1 MECLL
6 RRPAHKALRL
16 LAKAAPSVQD
26 AQPFLRQGSDICRSF
41 LHHGRINLP
50 RNIFPAIPLQAPTQL
65 GQAFVEHPGIALAKQ
80 RAQLGGVSSET
91 AMEFSFMK

>member
-1 MECLL
+1 
-6 RRPAHKALRL
+6 
-16 LAKAAPSVQD
+16 
-26 AQPFLRQGSDICRSF
+26 
-41 LHHGRINLP
+41 
-50 RNIFPAIPLQAPTQL
+50 L